1 MVTKTVNLIRTGVFS
16 VFVFISI
23 LIYGSFLP
31 LAFCSRKIAKSVSV
45 VWLNIIFIL
54 VKYTLNIK
62 IKIHKPEIAKRRGVI
77 VVSNHCSAWETLFIA
92 HYFDIPTFV
101 LKKSLFKVP
110 LLGYFLQALNMI
122 GIDRESYSKKHRQ
135 EIVKRAHTEL
145 TNGHNMAIFPQGT
158 RVPIEE
164 TYNYEK
170 YPYKS
175 GVTIFAGG
183 HYVMTM
189 STDARKCFGKSL
201 FSLKKAGSINVI
213 FNDCI
218 KIDYD
223 LSKHEIIDIIRKSIE
238 NGCKKIIN

>member
-31 LAFCSRKIAKSVSV
+31 LAFCSKKIAKSVSV
-45 VWLNIIFIL
+45 VWVNVIFIL
-54 VKYTLNIK
+54 TKYTLNIK
-62 IKIHKPEIAKRRGVI
+62 IKIQNPEIAKRRGVI
-77 VVSNHCSAWETLFIA
+77 IVSNHCSAWETFFIA
-92 HYFDIPTFV
+92 HHFDIPTFV
-101 LKKSLFKVP
+101 LKKSLFNIP
-110 LLGYFLQALNMI
+110 LLGPFLKALNMI
-122 GIDRESYSKKHRQ
+122 GIDRESYSKKYRQ

-145 TNGHNMAIFPQGT
+145 INGHNMAIFPQGT

-183 HYVMTM
+183 HYVLTM

-201 FSLKKAGSINVI
+201 FSLKKTGSINVI
-213 FNDCI
+213 FNECI
-218 KIDYD
+218 KIDD
-223 LSKHEIIDIIRKSIE
+223 SLSKHEIMDIIQKSIE
-238 NGCKKIIN
+238 GGCRKIIN